1 MIFIYGKERFQTSVT
16 HDNTYLNNFC
26 KRHELQTVRDIRNA
40 ETLIS
45 VWWNTTPIIPGKKY
59 IIYISNFVTLENKAL
74 LNRIITMDS
83 VNPKKITWI
92 CPSTKQKEEF
102 KDVGLKTEFCP
113 FHIHDCYY
121 NKTETDDSIFNQKLL
136 LYNGT
141 LITADDARS
150 ILKEKL
156 VAGSFQRDS
165 LGSVLKKPKWQKGPE
180 NIISL
185 IKDSKKKKDIL
196 LLLCGPR
203 RHYIISECQKHGIN
217 YLYLCNKQLTG
228 DDIGYNTFSQEETF
242 ALYNLIDFYICG
254 SVLEG
259 GPKCII
265 ESAHVNIP
273 IFSQDVG
280 LASDYIPKSFLQ
292 NSFKSNDLDLFIE
305 KIKDFHFIKNYPSL
319 SFKDNKLLSI
329 INEG

>member
-1 MIFIYGKERFQTSVT
+1 M
-16 HDNTYLNNFC
+16 
-26 KRHELQTVRDIRNA
+26 
-40 ETLIS
+40 
-45 VWWNTTPIIPGKKY
+45 
-59 IIYISNFVTLENKAL
+59 
-74 LNRIITMDS
+74 
-83 VNPKKITWI
+83 
-92 CPSTKQKEEF
+92 
-102 KDVGLKTEFCP
+102 
-113 FHIHDCYY
+113 
-121 NKTETDDSIFNQKLL
+121 
-136 LYNGT
+136 YNGT

-273 IFSQDVG
+273 IFSQDV
-280 LASDYIPKSFLQ
+280 P
-292 NSFKSNDLDLFIE
+292 DLFFRLSPSKQIQ
-305 KIKDFHFIKNYPSL
+305 DFHMKILNLFQR
-319 SFKDNKLLSI
+319 
-329 INEG
+329 